1 MSHSGTYDNKPYM
14 ARKNLGQDV
23 YIEIVDIRIKN
34 GRTECLSRFSCI
46 KSYGLVIEGY
56 GYRWRKICGKGL
68 FVPSLNRVA
77 KDDHSLSLSIRNP
90 INGKMNRVYLRD
102 LKKE

>member
-1 MSHSGTYDNKPYM
+1 MSHSCTYDNKPYI
-14 ARKNLGQDV
+14 ARKNLSEDV

-34 GRTECLSRFSCI
+34 GRTECLSRFSYI
-46 KSYGLVIEGY
+46 KSYGLVIERF

-68 FVPSLNRVA
+68 FVPSINRVA

>member
-14 ARKNLGQDV
+14 ARKNLGEDV

-46 KSYGLVIEGY
+46 KSYGLVIERF

-68 FVPSLNRVA
+68 FVPSLNRAA

-90 INGKMNRVYLRD
+90 INGKMNRVYIRD
-102 LKKE
+102 LKKV